1 MLTRESARRIA
12 RLGRRARAIAFL
24 DGAADATVVAGL
36 AAGSAL
42 LLLRLLGWP
51 APAAVVWTLG
61 LAVVAAAAGWGLRT
75 MLRRTPRPEGCA
87 AWLDRRL
94 KLGGLLVTSAE
105 VDAAAWQ
112 QPLQRAL
119 AFAEESLPPLPVRRA
134 APRVLLPLAFVAAIV
149 LLPAAKPEPPAVNPA
164 IADALAVEQARLDLL
179 EEREALEPEVA
190 EELQAKLDELE
201 QRLQE
206 REPVGWSDV
215 DTLAARGEAELALRI
230 DALEHANE
238 ALGAVSAAGGTELA
252 GRLGEVLRELQEAG
266 LLRDLPQELLDR
278 LEALGAE
285 GGEGLDPGA
294 LAGLDPEALQALA
307 RDLQGAYA
315 GKLNRLVEAGLAD
328 PLKGRQLAEL
338 SAAEWR
344 AAPPQHEH
352 DKHCTG
358 GACSGGLGG
367 MMAGAAAGAGSSP
380 GRGGITRGR
389 GDAALTYSGDTPEA
403 DRDFAAQQLPSTAPL
418 SLEWSTTAIGL
429 AEPQADPV
437 ESQSAGSAGEEG
449 AGAAAWQRRLAPHHR
464 DVVKRFF
471 ERRP

>member
-12 RLGRRARAIAFL
+12 RLGRRARSIAFL

-42 LLLRLLGWP
+42 LLLRLLVGP
-51 APAAVVWTLG
+51 APAAVVWVLG
-61 LAVVAAAAGWGLRT
+61 VAVVAVAAGWGLLT
-75 MLRRTPRPEGCA
+75 MSRRRPRPEGCA

-105 VDAAAWQ
+105 VDATAWQ

-149 LLPAAKPEPPAVNPA
+149 LLPAAKPETPAANPA

-179 EEREALEPEVA
+179 EEREALEPEVT
-190 EELQAKLDELE
+190 EELQARLDELQ

-206 REPVGWSDV
+206 RDPVGWSDV

-230 DALEHANE
+230 DALEHAHE
-238 ALGAVSAAGGTELA
+238 ALGAVTAAGNGADLA
-252 GRLGEVLRELQEAG
+252 GRLSEALGELEEAG
-266 LLRDLPQELLDR
+266 LLRDLPQDLLDR
-278 LEALGAE
+278 LGAE
-285 GGEGLDPGA
+285 GGQGLDPGA
-294 LAGLDPEALQALA
+294 LAGLDPEALEALA

-344 AAPPQHEH
+344 AAQPRHVH
-352 DKHCTG
+352 DKDCAG

-367 MMAGAAAGAGSSP
+367 MMAGAAAGAGSRP

-389 GDAALTYSGDTPEA
+389 ADAALTYSGDTPEA
-403 DRDFAAQQLPSTAPL
+403 DRDFAAKQLPSTAPL

-429 AEPQADPV
+429 AEPQAEPV
-437 ESQSAGSAGEEG
+437 ESQSAGSAGAEG

-471 ERRP
+471 ERGP